1 MSGSK
6 GRDLLMADKVTKS
19 DEKSVETLDSYPS
32 YEEPAEK
39 RAGQESVEELNRGI
53 LYFND
58 RFPDGYDDNGDLI
71 WICLCP
77 QREETQAG
85 TR

>member
-1 MSGSK
+1 MSGFK

-32 YEEPAEK
+32 YEEPAGK
-39 RAGQESVEELNRGI
+39 TAGQKSLEELNRGI

-58 RFPDGYDDNGDLI
+58 RIPDGYDDNGD
-71 WICLCP
+71 
-77 QREETQAG
+77 
-85 TR
+85 